1 MGWLFVTTLL
11 LGFYMAWNIGAND
24 VANAMGTS
32 VGSKALTLKRAVFLA
47 AILEFSGAFFVGS
60 SVSETI
66 QHGIVTPQIFEN
78 DPMIFVLGMMGSL
91 LATGIL
97 LQIASYFGLPI
108 STTHAIVG
116 AVLGFGICLGGVE
129 AVQWGE
135 VAEIALSWVLSPLLS
150 GVISYFI
157 FLLVQRK
164 ILYAFDP
171 LAAARKWRPLLVF
184 LCFLIAS
191 MSFLYHGLKHL
202 DLDLS
207 FAHALFFSSLIGGF
221 AALLSQGLF
230 ILRTSQIQTVQF
242 DGFHP
247 FQAVSLEKALHHM
260 QKVQRTNQ
268 DGRFGEKI
276 TDVLSEMRNLH
287 EIVKKNTQY
296 SQATA
301 QYSGVEKM
309 FVYLQIL
316 SACLVAFAH
325 GANDVANAIGP
336 VAAVMSVLKTNSLG
350 GHSPIP
356 SWLLALGGGGI
367 VLGLATWGWRVIE
380 TIGKKITELT
390 PTRGFC
396 AEFGAAFTILFA
408 SKLGLPIS
416 TTHALVGAVFGVGM
430 ARGIQA
436 LNLQMLKDIVIS
448 WVVTIPFCAILSIA
462 SFYLLR
468 YIYQFTSAQ
477 P

>member
-1 MGWLFVTTLL
+1 MSWLLLTTLL

-32 VGSKALTLKRAVFLA
+32 VGSKALTLRRAVILA

-66 QHGIVTPQIFEN
+66 QHGIVTPHIFES
-78 DPMIFVLGMMGSL
+78 DPMVFVLGMMGSL
-91 LATGIL
+91 FATGAL
-97 LQIASYFGLPI
+97 LQLASYFGLPI

-116 AVLGFGICLGGVE
+116 AVLGFGVCLGGVE
-129 AVQWGE
+129 AVQWSEAGK
-135 VAEIALSWVLSPLLS
+135 IALSWVLSPLLS
-150 GVISYFI
+150 GFIAYFI
-157 FLLVQRK
+157 FQLIQRK
-164 ILYAFDP
+164 ILHVLDP
-171 LAAARKWRPLLVF
+171 LAAARKWSPLLVF
-184 LCFLIAS
+184 FCFLVAS
-191 MSFLYHGLKHL
+191 MSFLYQGLKQL

-207 FAHALFFSSLIGGF
+207 FPLALFFSALIAMTASLI
-221 AALLSQGLF
+221 SQWL
-230 ILRTSQIQTVQF
+230 ILRTREPESVQF
-242 DGFHP
+242 EGIP
-247 FQAVSLEKALHHM
+247 LNQTLSLG
-260 QKVQRTNQ
+260 KV
-268 DGRFGEKI
+268 
-276 TDVLSEMRNLH
+276 LPS
-287 EIVKKNTQY
+287 
-296 SQATA
+296 
-301 QYSGVEKM
+301 QYSGVEQM

-336 VAAVMSVLKTNSLG
+336 VAAVMGVLKTHSLG
-350 GHSPIP
+350 SHSQIP

-396 AEFGAAFTILFA
+396 AEFGAAFTILLA

-448 WVVTIPFCAILSIA
+448 WIVTIPFCAILSIVA
-462 SFYLLR
+462 FYLLR
-468 YIYQFTSAQ
+468 FISKIVS
-477 P
+477 